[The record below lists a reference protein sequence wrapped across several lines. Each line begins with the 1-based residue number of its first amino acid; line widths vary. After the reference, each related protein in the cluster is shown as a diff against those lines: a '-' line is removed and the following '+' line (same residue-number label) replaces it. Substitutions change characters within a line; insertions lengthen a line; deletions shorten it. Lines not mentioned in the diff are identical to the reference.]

1 VGGVGMEYAAFWK
14 SVYNDSLGN
23 QINLFYDCTESN
35 LQCDYFLSFKVYW
48 YYKGDYINESWVGEG
63 GGVEEIFLSMLNPL
77 CITIFVQ
84 LQQNYFFF
92 YFYRLKCTL
101 LFYTC

>member
-14 SVYNDSLGN
+14 SVYNDSLEN
-23 QINLFYDCTESN
+23 QMNLFYGCTENN

-48 YYKGDYINESWVGEG
+48 SYKEDYINESWVGVG
-63 GGVEEIFLSMLNPL
+63 GGGEGILLSMYNPL

-84 LQQNYFFF
+84 LQQNYFFIF
-92 YFYRLKCTL
+92 TD
-101 LFYTC
+101 